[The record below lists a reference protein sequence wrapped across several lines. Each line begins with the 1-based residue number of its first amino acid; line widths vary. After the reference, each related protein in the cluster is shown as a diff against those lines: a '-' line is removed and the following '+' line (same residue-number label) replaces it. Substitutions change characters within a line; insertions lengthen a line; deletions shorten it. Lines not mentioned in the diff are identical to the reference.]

1 METLIDNIEKDLDA
15 GEISEMEQIAEEE
28 VAGNPEVKPDVV
40 GYIDTIEAG
49 FASGWALD
57 VNTNADDTYVSLEV
71 GGKLYGRAL
80 ANQYRQDI
88 EEAGISDGNNGF
100 SIPLD
105 EFLKEKIGQQVSLK
119 VNNKKLT
126 ESTVKFDAPDGQFW
140 CGVEKIENCHLV
152 GSIVS
157 EKFSGIKTITIKDA
171 GKTVAVF
178 DLPLETGSNNI
189 LLPLPFSLFDDD
201 YHLLTIG
208 VKDYP
213 FALWTENRKLT
224 GIMTPW
230 QYLKSSYKEPGF
242 MGLSAQSKVRYESL
256 RFQMDR
262 ISNSVDSVKEL
273 DNVMT
278 AHDVVVKGWM
288 GRKDFPKLTLPKF
301 ENPEV
306 SIIIPAYNKFELT
319 YHSIASIILSYNKTS
334 YEVIVADDC
343 SSDETVNILDIID
356 NVVHVK
362 NPENLRFLRSCNNAA
377 THAKGDYIVMLN
389 NDTEVTSYWLDELIL
404 PFKRDNKI
412 GLTGSKLL
420 NLDGTLQEAGG
431 IIWGSG
437 QPWNVGNGYNPL
449 APEFNY
455 TREVDYLTGAAM
467 CITKEVW
474 EKVDGFS
481 LEYVP
486 CYYEDTDIA
495 FKVRDEGFK
504 TVYCPM
510 SQVVHF
516 EGQSHGKDV
525 KKGLKRYQEVNE
537 SKFKAKWFKKY
548 KHNGTEGVDLLINK
562 DRNVDHRVL
571 VIDYAT
577 PDQHADAGSYAAIQE
592 IKLLQKLGMKV
603 TFVPENMAH
612 MGKLS
617 RELQRDGI
625 EVLYAPFYNSVF
637 DVIEKRI
644 QEFDV
649 IYITRYSVAEKY
661 LESIRARTQAKV
673 VFNNADLHFL
683 RELRAAGTTGEY
695 SVEQALETR
704 SKELAVMNDVDAI
717 LSYNETEHAVILSH
731 NLRADNIF
739 RCPWV
744 LTDKEEGKSFAE
756 REGIAFLGGFNH
768 HPNVE
773 AVKFFASTVMPLL
786 IKQEPT
792 LKFYIY
798 GSNPSE
804 EIEALASDNIV
815 VVGFVKNL
823 DDVFHNHKVIVAPL
837 LSGAGIKGKV
847 LEAMSYGAPQV
858 LTSVAAEATGLSN
871 KISAWINDDSKQLAE
886 GVLELCHNEELWGK
900 FSENSKIL
908 VEEMYS
914 EEKGIEMMRKVFE
927 FVGVYTK

>member
-1 METLIDNIEKDLDA
+1 MDKLLERAKQLAGLKTSGKNDKDSKN
-15 GEISEMEQIAEEE
+15 EPKVI
-28 VAGNPEVKPDVV
+28 
-40 GYIDTIEAG
+40 GYIDVIEAG

-57 VNTNADDTYVSLEV
+57 TNAIKQDTYVSLEV
-71 GGKLYGRAL
+71 DGKLYGRAL
-80 ANQYRQDI
+80 ANEYRNDI
-88 EEAGISDGNNGF
+88 EEAGISDGYNGF
-100 SIPLD
+100 NIPLD
-105 EFLKEKIGQQVSLK
+105 EFLKEKVGKKIRLRVNDKVVKESNLSL
-119 VNNKKLT
+119 
-126 ESTVKFDAPDGQFW
+126 DAPDGNFW
-140 CGVEKIENCHLV
+140 CGVEKFESCHLI
-152 GSIVS
+152 GSVIS
-157 EKFSGIKTITIKDA
+157 EKFSGNKTIIIKDA
-171 GKTVAVF
+171 GKTIATF
-178 DLPLETGSNNI
+178 DTHLEKGSNSLSIPLPL
-189 LLPLPFSLFDDD
+189 SLFDDD
-201 YHLLTIG
+201 YHLITVG

-213 FALWTENRKLT
+213 FTLWADSRKLT
-224 GIMTPW
+224 GILTPW
-230 QYLKSSYKEPGF
+230 QYLKNSYKEPGF
-242 MGLSAQSKVRYESL
+242 MGLSAQSKSRYESL
-256 RFQMDR
+256 RYQMDM
-262 ISNSVDSVKEL
+262 IGKSTDSAL
-273 DNVMT
+273 ALANIIT

-288 GRKDFPKLTLPKF
+288 GRKDFPKLTLPVFK
-301 ENPEV
+301 NPEV

-343 SSDETVNILDIID
+343 STDDTVNISDIIE
-356 NVVHVK
+356 NVVDVK

-377 THAKGDYIVMLN
+377 AYAKGDYIVMLN
-389 NDTEVTSYWLDELIL
+389 NDTEVTSYWLDELVM
-404 PFKRDNKI
+404 PFKKDKKI

-420 NLDGTLQEAGG
+420 NLNGTLQEAGG

-455 TREVDYLTGAAM
+455 TREVDYLTGASM
-467 CITKEVW
+467 CISKKVW
-474 EKVDGFS
+474 EQVDGFS

-525 KKGLKRYQEVNE
+525 KKGLKRFQEVNE
-537 SKFKAKWFKKY
+537 SKFKAKWFKEY
-548 KHNGTEGVDLLINK
+548 KHNGVEGVDLLLNK
-562 DRNVDHRVL
+562 DRNIDHRVL

-625 EVLYAPFYNSVF
+625 EVLYAPFYSSVF

-649 IYITRYSVAEKY
+649 VYITRYSVAEKY
-661 LESIRARTQAKV
+661 LASIRARTQAKV

-683 RELRAAGTTGEY
+683 RELRAASTTGEY
-695 SVEQALETR
+695 SIEQALETR

-744 LTDKEEGKSFAE
+744 LTDKENGKSFSE

-773 AVKFFASTVMPLL
+773 AVKYFATNVMPLL
-786 IKQEPT
+786 AKEKPD

-804 EIEALASDNIV
+804 EIESLASDNIV

-871 KISAWINDDSKQLAE
+871 KISAWIHDDAKQMAE
-886 GVLELCHNEELWGK
+886 GVLELCQNEELWNK

>member
-1 METLIDNIEKDLDA
+1 MSSLLKRAKKITGFQKQKEQK
-15 GEISEMEQIAEEE
+15 EIQE
-28 VAGNPEVKPDVV
+28 VIGC
-40 GYIDTIEAG
+40 IDTIEAG
-49 FASGWALD
+49 FVTGWAHD
-57 VNTNADDTYVSLEV
+57 PNADENGTYVSLNV
-71 GGKLYGRAL
+71 DGKHYGL
-80 ANQYRQDI
+80 AKADMYRKDL
-88 EEAGISDGNNGF
+88 EKSGISDGYSGF
-100 SIPLD
+100 RMAID
-105 EFLKEKIGQQVSLK
+105 EALKEKTGSKIRLK
-119 VNNKKLT
+119 INSAVAKDTVVNIEAVDGKFWLGVDNF
-126 ESTVKFDAPDGQFW
+126 ES
-140 CGVEKIENCHLV
+140 CHLV
-152 GSIVS
+152 GSIFS
-157 EKFSGIKTITIKDA
+157 EKYEGIKTIIIQER
-171 GKTVAVF
+171 GLVVATYDVE
-178 DLPLETGSNNI
+178 LKKGRNSLSIPM
-189 LLPLPFSLFDDD
+189 PVKLFDDS
-201 YHLLTIG
+201 YHLISVG
-208 VKDYP
+208 VEGYP
-213 FALWTENRKLT
+213 FALWTDNRKLT
-224 GIMTPW
+224 GILTPW
-230 QYLKSSYKEPGF
+230 QYLKNSYNEPGF
-242 MGLSAQSKVRYESL
+242 MGLSAQSKSRYESL
-256 RFQMDR
+256 RFQMSELEKSSNATVD
-262 ISNSVDSVKEL
+262 ISNVLV
-273 DNVMT
+273 
-278 AHDVVVKGWM
+278 AHDVVVKGWLD
-288 GRKDFPKLTLPKF
+288 RKDFPNLILPKH

-343 SSDETVNILDIID
+343 STDETINICDVIK
-356 NVVHVK
+356 NVVHIK

-377 THAKGDYIVMLN
+377 TYAKGDFIVMLN
-389 NDTEVTSYWLDELIL
+389 NDTEVTSYWLDELVTPI
-404 PFKRDNKI
+404 KKDKNI

-467 CITKEVW
+467 CISRKVW
-474 EKVDGFS
+474 DLVNGFS
-481 LEYVP
+481 AEYAP

-495 FKVRDEGFK
+495 FKVRDKGFK

-525 KKGLKRYQEVNE
+525 KKGLKRYQEINE
-537 SKFKAKWFKKY
+537 SKFKVKWFKEY
-548 KHNGTEGVDLLINK
+548 KNNGTEGIDLLINK
-562 DRNVDHRVL
+562 DRNIDHRVL

-617 RELQRDGI
+617 RELQREGI

-661 LESIRARTQAKV
+661 LKSIRARTQAKV

-744 LTDKEEGKSFAE
+744 LTDKEAGKSFE
-756 REGIAFLGGFNH
+756 QRKDIAFLGGFNH

-773 AVKFFASTVMPLL
+773 AVKYFAANVMPLL
-786 IKQEPT
+786 IKKEPD

-804 EIEALASDNIV
+804 EIEALASENIV

-858 LTSVAAEATGLSN
+858 LTSVAAEATGLSH
-871 KISAWINDDSKQLAE
+871 KISAWIQDDPKKMAE
-886 GVLELCHNEELWGK
+886 GVFELCQDEVLWDK
-900 FSENSKIL
+900 FAENSKIL

-914 EEKGIEMMRKVFE
+914 EDRGIEMMRKVFE
-927 FVGVYTK
+927 FVGIYTK

>member
-1 METLIDNIEKDLDA
+1 MESLLERAKQLAGLKTSGKSEK
-15 GEISEMEQIAEEE
+15 
-28 VAGNPEVKPDVV
+28 NKPEAI
-40 GYIDTIEAG
+40 GYIDSIEAG

-57 VNTNADDTYVSLEV
+57 VNNESSNTYVSLEID
-71 GGKLYGRAL
+71 GKLYGRAL
-80 ANQYRQDI
+80 ANQYRKDI
-88 EEAGISDGNNGF
+88 EDAGISDGYNGF
-100 SIPLD
+100 HIPLD
-105 EFLKEKIGQQVSLK
+105 EFLKEKVGKKVRLRVNDKILK
-119 VNNKKLT
+119 
-126 ESTVKFDAPDGQFW
+126 ESTTSLNAPDGQFW
-140 CGVEKIENCHLV
+140 CGVEKFESCHLI
-152 GSIVS
+152 GSVVS
-157 EKFSGIKTITIKDA
+157 EKFIGKKSIIIKDA
-171 GKTVAVF
+171 GKTIATF
-178 DLPLETGSNNI
+178 DTHLEKGSNSLSIPLPL
-189 LLPLPFSLFDDD
+189 SLFDDD
-201 YHLLTIG
+201 YHLISVG

-213 FALWTENRKLT
+213 FALWTDNRKLT
-224 GIMTPW
+224 GILTPW

-256 RFQMDR
+256 RYQ
-262 ISNSVDSVKEL
+262 IEEINKLGDSTKEL
-273 DNVMT
+273 ANIIA
-278 AHDVVVKGWM
+278 AHDVVVKGWL
-288 GRKDFPKLTLPKF
+288 GRKDFPKLTLPVFDK
-301 ENPEV
+301 PEV

-334 YEVIVADDC
+334 FEVIVADDC
-343 SSDETVNILDIID
+343 STDETVNIGDIIE

-389 NDTEVTSYWLDELIL
+389 NDTEVTSYWLDELVSPI
-404 PFKRDNKI
+404 KKNNSI

-437 QPWNVGNGYNPL
+437 QPWNVGNGANPL

-495 FKVRDEGFK
+495 FKVRDKGFK

-537 SKFKAKWFKKY
+537 SKFKAKWFKDYKY
-548 KHNGTEGVDLLINK
+548 NGTEGVDLLIQK

-612 MGKLS
+612 MGKLT
-617 RELQRDGI
+617 RELQREGI

-649 IYITRYSVAEKY
+649 VYITRYSVAEKY

-744 LTDKEEGKSFAE
+744 LTDKEEGKTFSE
-756 REGIAFLGGFNH
+756 REGVAFLGGFNH

-773 AVKFFASTVMPLL
+773 AVKYFATDVMPSL
-786 IKQEPT
+786 IKKQPD

-804 EIEALASDNIV
+804 EIEALASDNII

-886 GVLELCHNEELWGK
+886 GVLELCNNEDLWNK
-900 FSENSKIL
+900 FSENSQIL
-908 VEEMYS
+908 VDEMYS
-914 EEKGIEMMRKVFE
+914 EAKGIEMMRKVFE